1 MMRIS
6 KSIFEN
12 TSTLKLSGSFIF
24 QEHRNFTD
32 SYKSLLEGSKIN
44 TIAVDLSEIDYL
56 DSAALGM
63 LLLLKE
69 TAAAKKVGVTLVRP
83 TGNVKKIIE
92 IANFNKLFQIL

>member
-6 KSIFEN
+6 KTVFEN
-12 TSTLKLSGSFIF
+12 TATLKLSGSFIF

-32 SYKSLLEGSKIN
+32 SYKSLLEGTRIN
-44 TIAVDLSEIDYL
+44 AIAVDLSEIDYL

-69 TAAAKKVGVTLVRP
+69 TAESKKVVVTLLRP

-92 IANFNKLFQIL
+92 IANFNKIFHIA